1 MRLLVPPWPQFGEVL
16 QLFLLLRRQL
26 HQRSRRTVVKFW
38 VALRRSGRSS
48 RGGVLHMDG
57 DVLQGLVQV
66 KLHLCGDWREQLQ
79 NNFNRFPLI
88 GLRGGAM

>member
-1 MRLLVPPWPQFGEVL
+1 MCLLVPPRPQFGEVL
-16 QLFLLLRRQL
+16 QLLLLLRRQL

-48 RGGVLHMDG
+48 RGGVLNMDG

-66 KLHLCGDWREQLQ
+66 KLHLCGDWREQIQ
-79 NNFNRFPLI
+79 NYFNQFPFICLY
-88 GLRGGAM
+88 GGTM